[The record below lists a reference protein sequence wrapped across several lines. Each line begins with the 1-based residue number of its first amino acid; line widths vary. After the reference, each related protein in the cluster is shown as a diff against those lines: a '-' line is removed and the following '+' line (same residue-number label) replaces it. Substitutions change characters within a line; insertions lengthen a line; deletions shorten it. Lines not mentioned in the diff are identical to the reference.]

1 MNMEEIT
8 FTRVREPFGW
18 LGNMSPHPV
27 TYDGKVWRTTEALF
41 QALRFKDEEIQ
52 EAIRNETNP
61 MRSVSRAREI
71 TKELMKRG
79 GIEKRVVAPQSEDD
93 VKNMELCVRLKME
106 QYPELREKLILTV
119 NRPIYIDVS
128 SRLNEGL
135 KLLQFWGAKRMEDGS
150 WEGDNILGKIWM
162 NVREEMIVAIKT
174 PTQKEI
180 SAKFGLTADPY
191 KELKEAYKLGLQV
204 SELSFHDMR
213 WYEKT
218 DDNWTKPVRCYR
230 IEES

>member
-1 MNMEEIT
+1 MDMEEIT

-27 TYDGKVWRTTEALF
+27 TYNGKGWRTTEALF

-52 EAIRNETNP
+52 EAIRNETDP

-79 GIEKRVVAPQSEDD
+79 GIEKRVVTPQSEEDIQ
-93 VKNMELCVRLKME
+93 NMELCVRLKIE
-106 QYPELREKLILTV
+106 QYPELREALILTV
-119 NRPIYIDVS
+119 KTPIYIDVS
-128 SRLNEGL
+128 SSLKGGL
-135 KLLQFWGAKRMEDGS
+135 QRSLFWGAKRMEDGS
-150 WEGDNILGKIWM
+150 WEGENILGKIWM

-180 SAKFGLTADPY
+180 NAKFGLSVDPY
-191 KELKEAYKLGLQV
+191 KELKEAYNLGYQV
-204 SELSFHDMR
+204 SELSFHNMR